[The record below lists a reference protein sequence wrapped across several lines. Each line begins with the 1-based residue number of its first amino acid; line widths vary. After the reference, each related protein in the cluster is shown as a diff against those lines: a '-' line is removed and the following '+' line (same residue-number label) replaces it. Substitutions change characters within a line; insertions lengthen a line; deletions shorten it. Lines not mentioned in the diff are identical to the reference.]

1 MTMKKIKA
9 LILLL
14 VLATAVFASTTAT
27 PAYTPLIKFKP
38 SPTSSED
45 TPTVQTSSGNF
56 IVEFEGSVQ
65 GVLYSD
71 IGFSKAVTSIGTAGL
86 EKTVFENNTLTMT
99 YSTRDTSAKTYT
111 YTTSFYIY
119 WYLSLNKAMT
129 LSLSIYPV
137 DGADVTIGGKSY
149 TYAVDG
155 TAGVTKKDLSWS
167 NNKAMIAS
175 FGNIISVYHDNSE
188 MKVTA
193 VLSKYPVG
201 NRIAT
206 LTLELR
212 SV

>member
-1 MTMKKIKA
+1 MTMKRIKV

-14 VLATAVFASTTAT
+14 VLTTAVFASTTAN
-27 PAYTPLIKFKP
+27 PNASLIKYK
-38 SPTSSED
+38 SSD
-45 TPTVQTSSGNF
+45 DNPQKTGKF
-56 IVEFEGSVQ
+56 IVEFEGSTQ

-71 IGFSKAVTSIGTAGL
+71 IGFSKAVTNIGSAGL
-86 EKTVFENNTLTMT
+86 EKTNFENNTLAMT
-99 YSTRDTSAKTYT
+99 YSTRNTSANTYT

-119 WYLSLNKAMT
+119 WYVSLNKAMT
-129 LSLSIYPV
+129 LSLSIDPS
-137 DGADVTIGGKSY
+137 DGAAVTIEGKSY
-149 TYAVDG
+149 TYATDG

-193 VLSKYPVG
+193 VLSKYPKG

-212 SV
+212 SNT